1 MLLHFDD
8 PWIAAAACIVDN
20 NLYIYI
26 YIYIYILYFNRF
38 IVILLYIYCFLS
50 IFIYQLNIF
59 LLLISNLDRFSK
71 ITSFNL
77 PTKPNS
83 HAS

>member
-20 NLYIYI
+20 NL
-26 YIYIYILYFNRF
+26 YIYILYFNRF